1 MYKLSAHSNGGD
13 LVISNNANYH
23 IVGISG
29 LTPVNATINSSR
41 ISGGDGAMFNSAHVG
56 TRNVVLTI
64 LPNHPVDVNRQALY
78 KVFGVKNKVT
88 LEYRT
93 ETRQVQIDGYVEYIQ
108 ADLFAQRQQ
117 IQISIICMQPFFKS
131 AQEIIDDLSSVVGM
145 FEFPFALEEAGAV
158 FSESIVVRRAV
169 IANAGDVPCGA
180 TFHMY
185 ATGRVLNPVIYN
197 ADDTT
202 RFAINI
208 EMQQGD
214 EIIIDTQRGSK
225 SMTLI
230 RDGVRRNI
238 INNRAANIT
247 WFQLPL
253 GETTFTFN
261 ADEGTE
267 ENLTISI
274 GHYNLFGGV

>member
-1 MYKLSAHSNGGD
+1 MYELAVHSTGGD

-23 IVGISG
+23 IIGISG
-29 LTPVNATINSSR
+29 LTPVNAQINSSM
-41 ISGGDGAMFNSAHVG
+41 ISGGDGAMFNSAHIG
-56 TRNVVLTI
+56 TRNIVLTI
-64 LPNHPVDVNRQALY
+64 LPNYPVDVNRQALY
-78 KVFGVKNKVT
+78 KAFGVKNKIT
-88 LEYRT
+88 IEYRT
-93 ETRQVQIDGYVEYIQ
+93 ETRQVQIDGYVEYVQ
-108 ADLFAQRQQ
+108 ADLFAQRQK
-117 IQISIICMQPFFKS
+117 IQISIICMQPYFKS
-131 AQEIIDDLSSVVGM
+131 AQEIINDLSSIVGM
-145 FEFPFALEEAGAV
+145 FEFPFALEEEGAV
-158 FSESIVVRRAV
+158 FSELLIVRSAAV
-169 IANAGDVPCGA
+169 TNAGDVPCGA
-180 TFHMY
+180 IFHMY

-197 ADDTT
+197 ADDAT

-230 RDGVRRNI
+230 RDGVRLNI

-247 WFQLPL
+247 WFQLPV

-261 ADEGTE
+261 ADDGTE